1 MNVLQRIDRLVQ
13 RAVERPFAWL
23 SGSKLQPVE
32 VARALEKEMVSRRR
46 VGIDHVYGP
55 NWFRAELPEEDFAQF
70 EPFLL
75 RLQQEI
81 GEDLIRTAQRRG
93 YVLVGE
99 VTVELLANADLRRGD
114 ILALAEVRET
124 PRPVAPPAAA
134 GPRPIRTAMLPTV
147 APAADG
153 VTLVVRD
160 EQGGEQRVRM
170 DRPEV
175 RVGRG
180 LENDIVLDSLSVSR
194 EHARFLRD
202 GWLVVEDLGSR
213 NGTFVNGERVQRAQI
228 APGDTVRLGT
238 AEVTIEP

>member
-1 MNVLQRIDRLVQ
+1 MNVLQRLDRLVQ

-32 VARALEKEMVSRRR
+32 VARALEKELVARRR
-46 VGIDHVYGP
+46 VGIDRVYGP
-55 NWFRAELPEEDFAQF
+55 NWFRAELSEEDFAQF

-114 ILALAEVRET
+114 ILALAEIRET
-124 PRPVAPPAAA
+124 PRPAAPAAA

-147 APAADG
+147 APVAADA

-170 DRPEV
+170 DGPEV

-180 LENDIVLDSLSVSR
+180 LDNDIVLDSLSVSR

-202 GWLVVEDLGSR
+202 GGLVVEDLGSR